1 MKNIL
6 IVAFIAASLITSQT
20 IYAQP
25 QQGLPAGEDALVARV
40 IDGDTIEVRVND
52 TRFTVRYIGID
63 APETKGAPAQ
73 TCLSRQAT
81 AANRALVQGKTLR
94 LEKDVSEFDKYGRL
108 LRYAYLPD
116 GTMINKQLVLKGFAL
131 AATYPPDVKYV
142 DQLAAAQGQARESNA
157 GLWSKCPQLVA
168 AIQSPVLAAT
178 AAPQPQVQAQP
189 QAPAQE
195 TPLQTGNA
203 AGGVAPVN
211 SWTCPESHS
220 IKGNRNSMIY
230 HTTASRHYDKTKPEV
245 CFSNEADAVAAGFRP
260 PKR

>member
-1 MKNIL
+1 MKKIAIL
-6 IVAFIAASLITSQT
+6 VFIAASLIASQT
-20 IYAQP
+20 IYAQA
-25 QQGLPAGEDALVARV
+25 QQDLPAGEDALVARV

-63 APETKGAPAQ
+63 APEMKGAPAQ

-116 GTMINKQLVLKGFAL
+116 GTMINAQLVLKGFAL

-168 AIQSPVLAAT
+168 AFTQPAVAAT
-178 AAPQPQVQAQP
+178 AVS

-195 TPLQTGNA
+195 TPLQTGNV
-203 AGGVAPVN
+203 AGGVAPVD

-230 HTTASRHYDKTKPEV
+230 HTTASRYYDKTKPEV